1 MEQTAQPRKPLE
13 LRYDAVPASVTDARR
28 RAADYA
34 RDAGAEPEG
43 VELAVAEAV
52 ANAIV
57 HAFIDRPS
65 GTVLLSAALDGGSL
79 IVSVTDDG
87 NGMRPHPQRGGLG
100 LGLALIGQLTSAF
113 SVSQPHGG
121 GTRLQMIFPIGTGEA
136 RGA

>member
-1 MEQTAQPRKPLE
+1 MDQTAQPPKPLE

-28 RAADYA
+28 RAARYA

-52 ANAIV
+52 ANAVV

-65 GTVLLSAALDGGSL
+65 GTVVLSAAPDGGL
-79 IVSVTDDG
+79 LVVSVTDDG
-87 NGMRPHPQRGGLG
+87 NGMRPNPKRGGLG

-113 SVSQPHGG
+113 NVSQAPGG
-121 GTRLQMIFPIGTGEA
+121 GTTLRMTFPIEVGEA
-136 RGA
+136 G